1 MERVVGEDMR
11 WERDICGGQSNIGD
25 ADGSSSLSIGKT
37 DLEWMTYRMNG
48 EGSSYS
54 VTVTQENAI

>member
-1 MERVVGEDMR
+1 MR

-25 ADGSSSLSIGKT
+25 ADGSSSLSIGET
-37 DLEWMTYRMNG
+37 DLEWMARRMNG

-54 VTVTQENAI
+54 VAVAQENAI